1 MTEEGYALVEAA
13 QRLGM
18 VVDLAHAGRKTAL
31 NALETAR
38 RPVVISHANVNDVYS
53 HPRNVDGEVIKRLV
67 DKGGMLGLTF
77 IPRTISDS
85 PTVEALVK
93 HTKYVKERYGVEA
106 LAVGTDYL
114 GISTTPPGLE
124 SVDKIETFFKALR
137 ESGFSGEEVEAVAWR
152 NAHRVLREAL
162 D

>member
-1 MTEEGYALVEAA
+1 MY
-13 QRLGM
+13 R
-18 VVDLAHAGRKTAL
+18 
-31 NALETAR
+31 
-38 RPVVISHANVNDVYS
+38 

-67 DKGGMLGLTF
+67 DNGGVLGLTF

-85 PTVEALVK
+85 PTVSTLVK
-93 HTKYVKERYGVEA
+93 HAKYVKERYGVEA

-124 SVDKIETFFKALR
+124 SVDRIETFFKALR
-137 ESGFSGEEVEAVAWR
+137 EAGFSGEEVETVAWR
-152 NAHRVLREAL
+152 NAYRVLREAL